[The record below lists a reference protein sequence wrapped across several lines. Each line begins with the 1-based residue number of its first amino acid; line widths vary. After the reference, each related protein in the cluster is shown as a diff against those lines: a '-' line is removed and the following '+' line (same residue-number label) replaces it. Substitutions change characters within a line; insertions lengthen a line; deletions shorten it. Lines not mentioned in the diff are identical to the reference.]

1 MEPELLKAKTLDA
14 AALCSK
20 NSAVKFVGF
29 LSEEQA
35 LFARALLKS
44 CKVDC
49 GFFGGFEGARRV
61 MLGCFPDGVKS
72 KVFPITAVSFYYRK
86 SDILT
91 HRDFLGSLMALK
103 ISRESVG
110 DILIEEGR
118 AVAFLTKETA
128 PLVLEEIRKIGR
140 IGVRVNEGYEEPLP
154 LIENLADF
162 TNTVASC
169 RLDCVIAAVCNLS
182 RNGAGEK
189 IGLGLVSVNSVVC
202 QKATKEVASGD
213 IITVRGK
220 GKFIIESITDKTRK
234 NRNVLKYKKY
244 I

>member
-1 MEPELLKAKTLDA
+1 MEPELLRAKVLDA

-29 LSEEQA
+29 LSVEQVNYVKTV
-35 LFARALLKS
+35 LKGIR
-44 CKVDC
+44 VDYS
-49 GFFGGFEGARRV
+49 FFGGFEGAQRV
-61 MLGCFPDGVKS
+61 MLGCFPEGVKN
-72 KVFPITAVSFYYRK
+72 KAFPITAVSFYYRK
-86 SDILT
+86 GDSLS

-118 AVAFLTKETA
+118 AVTFLTKETA
-128 PLVLEEIRKIGR
+128 PIVIDEIRKIGR
-140 IGVRVNEGYEEPLP
+140 IGVRVSEGFVEPLP
-154 LIENLADF
+154 RGESLTDF
-162 TNTVASC
+162 TDTVASS

-182 RNGAGEK
+182 RSAATEK
-189 IGLGLVSVNSVVC
+189 IELGLVSINSVVC

-220 GKFIIESITDKTRK
+220 GKFIIESLSDKTRK
-234 NRNVLKYKKY
+234 NRNILKYKKY